1 MQSGEEEGEIAIYET
16 DSGAFEVRVEA
27 ETVWLTQAQMSELFQ
42 RDQSVISRHISSVFR
57 EGELEEATN
66 MQKMHIASSD
76 KPVTEFSLDV
86 IISVGY
92 RVKSQQGVRFR
103 QWANRV
109 LKEHLTCGYTIN
121 RQRFEENA
129 RELEAALQLVRKAAT
144 APALDAQS
152 GQGLVEILS
161 HYTRTFLWLQRYD
174 EGLLQAPP
182 GQAGGDL
189 PTATEAMAALEGLK
203 AELMERAEATEL
215 FARPRDDGLASIL
228 GNLDQTVFG
237 EPAYPS
243 IEAKAA
249 HLLYF
254 VVKDHPF
261 ADGNKRS
268 GAFLFVDFLHRNGR
282 LLNDAGQPVVN
293 DAGLAAL
300 TLLVAESAAD
310 QKGAIQICV
319 GDGFIRSGGGSTRCC
334 AIG

>member
-103 QWANRV
+103 QWANHI
-109 LKEHLTCGYTIN
+109 LKEHLTRGYTIN

-215 FARPRDDGLASIL
+215 FARPRGDGLASIL

-310 QKGAIQICV
+310 QKETLIHLIMNMLAKE
-319 GDGFIRSGGGSTRCC
+319 TP
-334 AIG
+334 